1 MSSSGSNT
9 GKVTTSRPTADA
21 WCVLE
26 WNSNSNPII
35 VDSVGISAA
44 AYVQQGVVRVTFKN
58 PDRFASGAYVVLGQ
72 QELGNAGGYASV
84 TPQGS
89 ISSNSSVAVG
99 LSGSCDV
106 SVIGFNNASATS
118 PSFATDTAL
127 NLRPRVNLAFF
138 CMRSDNDI
146 QKTGILNYGCDTQNM
161 SVVSP
166 SGTSGGMQVV
176 PGAAVAP
183 DGTNTAVG
191 IRVTANS
198 LGTRKVIQYSIPS
211 QFSVAGKAWNAS
223 IYIKA
228 GDSGR
233 VLRGASAN
241 VLFYDN
247 STGNSPS
254 VRLNLD
260 TGVTAASTGS
270 TDYVNHSIQD
280 AGNGWYRVNLCSRGG
295 APGQYAGNRNFYI
308 GLSSNFAA
316 FSANETNWSG
326 NGSIEAYLWGF
337 QMEEGSVTTPYIPV
351 DPPNEFRY
359 STDIYSWARNAYSPN
374 CTISTDTIPSPV
386 GNTPLKMVVTG
397 PDPHIVSYNSAQW
410 NIAPAIAAQ
419 RWRIRA
425 YVKAS
430 ESTSCEIL
438 MFGANESGV
447 WAVDGNGLQIA
458 SKVFPIGTIWTRVEH
473 FIDITNPSV
482 RHIQARLDG
491 PNSDG
496 EGITIWWDG
505 LSIERIDNRTTNVNP
520 VPGDQDRL
528 TVYSPGLTL
537 SASAL
542 LNTRTKREATAY
554 GTIVIPPSRTEIGVP
569 YLENPYGVK
578 AVRAVNA
585 GTYEVEF
592 NPPMGNTGYCVITSN
607 EQETLTVSE
616 TANGEGSIPHT
627 AEYGLNTLRR
637 VSGVDDQRTL
647 NAFRVSCLRQPSEAN
662 NPNLIT
668 NSFATGNVL
677 PSPMTWGAY
686 EYTTTAVSVANESAL
701 SGGLRSAMI
710 AVSPNWVKCV
720 KNSSGGRIAA
730 GIPGGSN
737 LTPGAYY
744 RIKYYV
750 VCDDQN
756 FTGSNE
762 IFCQSDNDASSDQ
775 VTPSSY
781 VAGDKGTVRL
791 IETFYR
797 SVSGSN
803 TMVLR
808 ASNSLPNG
816 TALYITGVQVHRVL
830 PFEPRGDFYQ
840 AGREQRINFMVFGGR
855 SIYGSE

>member
-21 WCVLE
+21 WCVLQL
-26 WNSNSNPII
+26 NSSTNPII

-44 AYVQQGVVRVTFKN
+44 AYVQTGVIRVTFAN
-58 PDRFASGAYVVLGQ
+58 PERFASGAYVVLGQ
-72 QELGNAGGYASV
+72 HELGNAGGYGSV

-106 SVIGFNNASATS
+106 SVIGFNLASPTS
-118 PSFATDTAL
+118 PSFATDTGL
-127 NLRPRVNLAFF
+127 DLRPRINLAFF

-161 SVVSP
+161 SVIPP
-166 SGTSGGMQVV
+166 SGSSGGMQIV

-211 QFSVAGKAWNAS
+211 QFRVAGKAWNAS

-241 VLFYDN
+241 VLFFDN

-280 AGNGWYRVNLCSRGG
+280 AGNGWYRVNLCSLGG

-316 FSANETNWSG
+316 FSGNETNWSG

-337 QMEEGSVTTPYIPV
+337 QMEEGSVTTPYIP
-351 DPPNEFRY
+351 
-359 STDIYSWARNAYSPN
+359 
-374 CTISTDTIPSPV
+374 
-386 GNTPLKMVVTG
+386 
-397 PDPHIVSYNSAQW
+397 
-410 NIAPAIAAQ
+410 AI
-419 RWRIRA
+419 
-425 YVKAS
+425 
-430 ESTSCEIL
+430 
-438 MFGANESGV
+438 GA
-447 WAVDGNGLQIA
+447 
-458 SKVFPIGTIWTRVEH
+458 
-473 FIDITNPSV
+473 
-482 RHIQARLDG
+482 
-491 PNSDG
+491 
-496 EGITIWWDG
+496 
-505 LSIERIDNRTTNVNP
+505 VNP
-520 VPGDQDRL
+520 NLSPAPGDQDRL

-554 GTIVIPPSRTEIGVP
+554 GTIVIPPSRTAIGVP

-637 VSGVDDQRTL
+637 VGGVDDQRTL

-720 KNSSGGRIAA
+720 KNASGGRIAA

-775 VTPSSY
+775 VTRSSY

-816 TALYITGVQVHRVL
+816 TALYITGVQVHRVMS
-830 PFEPRGDFYQ
+830 FEPRGDFYQ